1 MQKKVVPFADELAED
16 MQQLHT
22 RQGVLNKL
30 NESGGNTVL
39 SLLPVEDT
47 MHSKVFSDY
56 GTSARRDTDVA
67 YIEALAGKYGAPL
80 SRADR
85 KAAMNNTVFRQALAD
100 KRLASGML
108 RTLKSK
114 GYSNDKLTAF
124 FEGTLLDEN
133 AVEDDFY
140 ARILAQDIDKLIKK
154 RGKKDTFE
162 AEFNAMLDAFFNQKL
177 PLAKMSLSL
186 PAEKREEVY
195 DRMAKGELAI
205 NIYTEMSSNGTLD
218 VKRVTTVGGE
228 DILTKINSIPANK

>member
-1 MQKKVVPFADELAED
+1 
-16 MQQLHT
+16 
-22 RQGVLNKL
+22 
-30 NESGGNTVL
+30 
-39 SLLPVEDT
+39 
-47 MHSKVFSDY
+47 
-56 GTSARRDTDVA
+56 
-67 YIEALAGKYGAPL
+67 
-80 SRADR
+80 
-85 KAAMNNTVFRQALAD
+85 MNDTVFRQALAD

-133 AVEDDFY
+133 AIEDDFY
-140 ARILAQDIDKLIKK
+140 ARVLAQDIDKLIKK